1 MKDTSVAIELY
12 KHSVSTL
19 HTLELAS
26 KEEQRDYVGAWYR
39 MLLPSAHELQH
50 GAALWQESCHANVC
64 DQVISEGTNIC
75 HDQQRFYIRFWMI
88 ILSSHLV
95 VNYKLSA
102 MLALQVVTTLLL
114 LGRYIELHRFYIYP
128 CSVSSPGFLQILEC

>member
-64 DQVISEGTNIC
+64 DQVISQGTNIC
-75 HDQQRFYIRFWMI
+75 HDQQRFYIRFCMI
-88 ILSSHLV
+88 ILSSHW
-95 VNYKLSA
+95 
-102 MLALQVVTTLLL
+102 
-114 LGRYIELHRFYIYP
+114 
-128 CSVSSPGFLQILEC
+128 